1 MGHPIHA
8 FKYIATEYHYVL
20 LLRSPFFLNIKYT
33 HDAVTAA
40 NRKAFT
46 CITEIT
52 GEAGSTQVVDSVA
65 WFEERVSIEN
75 LDLIGTTATSDD
87 QIICVLLKL
96 GAVQLNWFV

>member
-8 FKYIATEYHYVL
+8 FKYITTIYHFVL
-20 LLRSPFFLNIKYT
+20 LQRSPFLLNIKYT

-40 NRKAFT
+40 NCKGFT

-52 GEAGSTQVVDSVA
+52 GEACSTQVVYSVA

-75 LDLIGTTATSDD
+75 LDLVGSATTSDD
-87 QIICVLLKL
+87 KIICVLLKL
-96 GAVQLNWFV
+96 GAIQLNWFV